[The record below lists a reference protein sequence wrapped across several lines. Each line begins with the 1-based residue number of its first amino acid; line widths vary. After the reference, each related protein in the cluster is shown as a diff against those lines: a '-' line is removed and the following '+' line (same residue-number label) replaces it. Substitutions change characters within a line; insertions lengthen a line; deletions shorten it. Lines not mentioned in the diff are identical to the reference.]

1 MWNNFWQQIGIA
13 HYCYKLTFKFIV
25 QLILQNS
32 STKFMECS
40 MNTRTVTVSQVTKDT
55 SATPPPLPPTNNYLT
70 WIIFL
75 VLFLTR
81 IILLHAYPQVE
92 YCTCV
97 KFHQNWFIYLCGHGL
112 AKKYGQTDW
121 RGQIPIYL
129 PKQLCLQE
137 YYNDSTMN
145 WCILGCS
152 CSYWYFTRAASLHPR
167 KPRAR
172 SILQAFISMTWNFYN
187 TNLTSISVIGHQKS
201 NIIIAIYR

>member
-55 SATPPPLPPTNNYLT
+55 SATTPPPPHPLPQTNNYLT

-97 KFHQNWFIYLCGHGL
+97 KFHQNWFIYLCGLGL

-152 CSYWYFTRAASLHPR
+152 CKNHTDISQEQLLFTLANPAL
-167 KPRAR
+167 
-172 SILQAFISMTWNFYN
+172 
-187 TNLTSISVIGHQKS
+187 NLFSKHLYQWHETFTTRIWRQFLW
-201 NIIIAIYR
+201 